1 MVSAMVGHSVDGILP
16 EDGAILEDDVM
27 IAKARV
33 SLVSHEVRWL
43 HFAVWAIARAVD
55 DDFGNLTHYG

>member
-1 MVSAMVGHSVDGILP
+1 MVPAMVGHSVDWILP

-27 IAKARV
+27 VAKARV
-33 SLVSHEVRWL
+33 SLVSHEVGRL

-55 DDFGNLTHYG
+55 DDFGNLSHKG

>member
-1 MVSAMVGHSVDGILP
+1 MVPAMVGHAVDGILP

-27 IAKARV
+27 VAKARV
-33 SLVSHEVRWL
+33 SLVPHEVGRL

-55 DDFGNLTHYG
+55 DNFGDLSHKG

>member
-27 IAKARV
+27 VTKARV
-33 SLVSHEVRWL
+33 SLVPHEVGRL
-43 HFAVWAIARAVD
+43 HLAVWAIARAVD
-55 DDFGNLTHYG
+55 DEFVDLAHYG

>member
-1 MVSAMVGHSVDGILP
+1 MVPTMVGYTVDRVLS

-27 IAKARV
+27 VAKARV
-33 SLVSHEVRWL
+33 SLVPHEVGRL
-43 HFAVWAIARAVD
+43 HLAVGTIACAVN